1 MQRESTKFWIG
12 SREQR
17 PGQQSRVGS
26 FVEALANVAIGYG
39 IALASQL
46 VILPAYGVHV
56 SMRAN
61 IEIGLWFTAVSIC
74 RSYCLRRWF
83 NRKGGI
89 TLRAM
94 RRFR

>member
-1 MQRESTKFWIG
+1 MQAESTDFLNG
-12 SREQR
+12 SRER
-17 PGQQSRVGS
+17 LAGTQSRLWS
-26 FVEALANVAIGYG
+26 FLEALANVAIGYG

-56 SMRAN
+56 SLQAN

-83 NRKGGI
+83 NG
-89 TLRAM
+89 RA
-94 RRFR
+94 R

>member
-1 MQRESTKFWIG
+1 MLHESTKFWIG
-12 SREQR
+12 SRSH
-17 PGQQSRVGS
+17 GGAGQSRLGS
-26 FVEALANVAIGYG
+26 FVEAMANVAIGYG